1 MRSVHFAGIAVLMA
15 ASVNIARAD
24 LDWGIISTSGDPD
37 PVHVFDLANP
47 GASNVLLGMT
57 QTNNNRG
64 MDFYSRD
71 AFYFFVSTDSLNQPG
86 ERGLWK
92 WDNNVTTQLFN
103 TPFSDSGDGDATL
116 SNDFSR
122 YYVTVDDGDAT
133 TGDSLYAFDNLN
145 GAVTFTEIG
154 ETGLTTLFGIA
165 MDPVSGVL
173 YGVNGADDSLYTIST
188 TTGAPTL
195 VGPVGNTLG
204 AIGGMDFSADGSTLL
219 LSDAGELFK
228 IDKATGLG
236 TIVGDTTRNDSA
248 LSYRVPEPSSLSLVA
263 LAGLVNLRRLRRPR
277 R

>member
-1 MRSVHFAGIAVLMA
+1 MRSIHAAGIAAVLA
-15 ASVNIARAD
+15 ASATTVLAD

-71 AFYFFVSTDSLNQPG
+71 AFYFFVSTDALNQPG
-86 ERGLWK
+86 ERGLWR

-116 SNDFSR
+116 SNDNSR
-122 YYVTVDDGDAT
+122 FFVTVDDGDT
-133 TGDSLYAFDNLN
+133 TAGDSLYIYDNLN

-165 MDPVSGVL
+165 IDPISGVM
-173 YGVNGADDSLYTIST
+173 YGVNGTDDSLYTINT

-195 VGPVGNTLG
+195 VGAVGNTLG

-228 IDKATGLG
+228 IDKTTGLG

-248 LSYRVPEPSSLSLVA
+248 LSYRVPEPSAIGIVAIASLA
-263 LAGLVNLRRLRRPR
+263 NLRRRRR
-277 R
+277 A